1 MRGRLWAA
9 ATKIWYISWLV
20 CLLGI
25 ASTFAVALDVRH
37 GGHDTDAH
45 GAQPSDL
52 SIPPFCT
59 VASASLANDSSC
71 IALDAV
77 DTFVSA
83 QDDGPALRPAPRR
96 IESGHHAHQGTA
108 APLEEL
114 NETALFI
121 HKGPVPLSYIEWDF
135 NLGAGQL
142 SELRRFTSAQAD
154 QILGQWPD
162 RVVMSSSNGYWRSL
176 EDQHYVQGQES
187 LRADVKNRISNDGHP
202 QEPTRHRT
210 LWVLCSIQFFFACF
224 VFLPVLLCL
233 QAVKSSLAPLLALLY
248 LGNLTSCLLLGQ
260 LYFSLSPAL
269 YSSNVLGGMAR
280 ALYVLSLGCFVPEVL
295 KLGMRFISTAHNASA
310 QLFSIQGLREQWL
323 GLLKGDHRTT
333 YYKPTPQRSHSSAS
347 SDRTLHH
354 SSFSA
359 NTPDKEQQAFI
370 LSDTEDGE
378 THLLQSPGSSDI
390 HPLGNSVYD
399 SHHATALGQATDRLA
414 GISHRYPR
422 LTGFASLLYTM
433 VSRGLVPLAFAVLYV
448 GISIYTGACR
458 KPYKN
463 ACLAHGIKGGIFF
476 WYGVL
481 CFVRF
486 LGAFGEYGWAWN
498 KRPTVQNSSD
508 RRDMAQWR
516 RTMPSAE
523 FVECF
528 VIFLYGISNT
538 WLERLDAKPNDPYT
552 IKQIQHISIAIMFW
566 FVGLVGMGLESTSL
580 RSLIA
585 KAVVHMHPS
594 VSIPGPSGTTVLSD
608 EEMLAKQTPPPSYAY
623 SFNPFPALV
632 IGVTGVAMAAHHQDY
647 VYEVQ
652 IHILWGEM
660 LAAFA
665 LFRMLTYFLLW
676 LRPPSSV
683 LPSRP
688 PTEILAS
695 FALTCGGL
703 LFMLSNEE
711 VSFAAMRAGYADF
724 MAILNVAVALVALVF
739 TWCFAII
746 VIKAWALQRERRS
759 YTQTRIRSPHQAT
772 KPWVVSYE

>member
-1 MRGRLWAA
+1 MRGRGLVA
-9 ATKIWYISWLV
+9 ATRIWHTSWLV
-20 CLLGI
+20 YVLGI
-25 ASTFAVALDVRH
+25 ASTLAVALDVRH
-37 GGHDTDAH
+37 GSHDTDAH
-45 GAQPSDL
+45 GARPSDISL
-52 SIPPFCT
+52 PPFCT

-77 DTFVSA
+77 DTFINA
-83 QDDGPALRPAPRR
+83 QDAGPALRPAPRR
-96 IESGHHAHQGTA
+96 IDSGHHAHQSTT
-108 APLEEL
+108 APLEQL

-121 HKGPVPLSYIEWDF
+121 RKGPVPLSYIEWDF
-135 NLGAGQL
+135 NLGPGQL
-142 SELRRFTSAQAD
+142 SELRRFTSTPAD
-154 QILGQWPD
+154 QIIRQWPD
-162 RVVMSSSNGYWRSL
+162 RVVMSSSDGYWRSL
-176 EDQHYVQGQES
+176 EDQDYVQGQES
-187 LRADVKNRISNDGHP
+187 LRADVKNRIGNEDHF

-210 LWVLCSIQFFFACF
+210 LSVLCSIHFLFTCF
-224 VFLPVLLCL
+224 IILPILLCL
-233 QAVKSSLAPLLALLY
+233 QAVKSSLAPLFALLY
-248 LGNLTSCLLLGQ
+248 LGNLTSCLFLGQ

-269 YSSNVLGGMAR
+269 YPPNVLGGMAR
-280 ALYVLSLGCFVPEVL
+280 ALYILSLGCFIPEVFT
-295 KLGMRFISTAHNASA
+295 LGMRWIMTIRNASSH
-310 QLFSIQGLREQWL
+310 LFSIQGLREQWSN
-323 GLLKGDHRTT
+323 LLKNENHTA
-333 YYKPTPQRSHSSAS
+333 YYKRTSQQSHSSAS
-347 SDRTLHH
+347 SDRTLHR

-359 NTPDKEQQAFI
+359 NTPDREQQAFI

-378 THLLQSPGSSDI
+378 TKFLTSPTSSDI
-390 HPLGNSVYD
+390 HPLEDAVYD
-399 SHHATALGQATDRLA
+399 SHHATAFTRATDRFA
-414 GISHRYPR
+414 GFAYRYPR
-422 LTGFASLLYTM
+422 LAGFASLLYTM

-498 KRPTVQNSSD
+498 KRPTLDNSID

-538 WLERLDAKPNDPYT
+538 WLERLGAKPNEPYT
-552 IKQIQHISIAIMFW
+552 IKQIQHISIAVMFW

-594 VSIPGPSGTTVLSD
+594 VSSTGPSGNSTLSD
-608 EEMLAKQTPPPSYAY
+608 EEMFAKQIRPPSYAY

-688 PTEILAS
+688 PTEIMAS

-711 VSFAAMRAGYADF
+711 VSFAAMRAGYGDF

-746 VIKAWALQRERRS
+746 VIKAWALQREQKFS
-759 YTQTRIRSPHQAT
+759 AETSIGSSHQAT
-772 KPWVVSYE
+772 KSWVVSYE